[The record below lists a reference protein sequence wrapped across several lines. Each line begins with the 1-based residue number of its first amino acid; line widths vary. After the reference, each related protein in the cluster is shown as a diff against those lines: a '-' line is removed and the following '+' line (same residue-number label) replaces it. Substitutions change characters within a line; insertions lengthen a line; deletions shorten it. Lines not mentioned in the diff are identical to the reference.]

1 MMYWD
6 GHGGGGWVVGMAI
19 MMILFWGSIVALIW
33 VGIRALLNRPTI
45 PGPTPSPTDRR
56 EPREILAERLAR
68 GEIEP
73 EEFER
78 RLALLA
84 GPR

>member
-6 GHGGGGWVVGMAI
+6 GHGGGWAVGMAI
-19 MMILFWGSIVALIW
+19 MMIVFWGSITALIW
-33 VGIRALLNRPTI
+33 VGVRALLNRPPM
-45 PGPTPSPTDRR
+45 PGTKDRQ
-56 EPREILAERLAR
+56 EPRDILAGRLAR

-78 RLALLA
+78 RLELLG

>member
-1 MMYWD
+1 VVAMMYWD
-6 GHGGGGWVVGMAI
+6 GHDGGGWVVGMAI
-19 MMILFWGSIVALIW
+19 MMILFWGSITALVW
-33 VGIRALLNRPTI
+33 VGVRAMLNRPTQ
-45 PGPTPSPTDRR
+45 PGPTNRQ
-56 EPREILAERLAR
+56 EPRDILAERLAR

-78 RLALLA
+78 RLELLG

>member
-6 GHGGGGWVVGMAI
+6 GHDGGGWVVGMAI
-19 MMILFWGSIVALIW
+19 MMIVFWGSITTLIW
-33 VGIRALLNRPTI
+33 VGVRALLNRPPQ
-45 PGPTPSPTDRR
+45 PGPTNRQ
-56 EPREILAERLAR
+56 EPRDILAERLAR

-78 RLALLA
+78 RLELLG

>member
-6 GHGGGGWVVGMAI
+6 GHDGGGWVVGMAI
-19 MMILFWGSIVALIW
+19 MMIVFWGSITALVW
-33 VGIRALLNRPTI
+33 VGVRALLNRPSQ
-45 PGPTPSPTDRR
+45 PGPSNRQ
-56 EPREILAERLAR
+56 EPRDILAERLAR

-78 RLALLA
+78 RLELLG

>member
-6 GHGGGGWVVGMAI
+6 GNSGSWAVTMLMMVV
-19 MMILFWGSIVALIW
+19 FWGSVVALVW
-33 VGIRALLNRPTI
+33 MGARALVDPPEQPGAHRP
-45 PGPTPSPTDRR
+45 DAR
-56 EPREILAERLAR
+56 EMLAERLAR

-78 RLALLA
+78 RVELL
-84 GPR
+84 GGKR

>member
-1 MMYWD
+1 MMYWE
-6 GHGGGGWVVGMAI
+6 GHDGGGWVVGMAI
-19 MMILFWGSIVALIW
+19 MMILFWGSITALVW
-33 VGIRALLNRPTI
+33 VGVRAMLNRSTQ
-45 PGPTPSPTDRR
+45 PGPTNRQ
-56 EPREILAERLAR
+56 EPRDILAERLAR

-78 RLALLA
+78 RLELLG

>member
-1 MMYWD
+1 MTYWD
-6 GHGGGGWVVGMAI
+6 GHSGGWAVGMAI
-19 MMILFWGSIVALIW
+19 MMIVFWGSITALIW
-33 VGIRALLNRPTI
+33 VGGRALLNRPPL
-45 PGPTPSPTDRR
+45 PGASAPR
-56 EPREILAERLAR
+56 EPRDILAERLAR

-78 RLALLA
+78 RLELLG

>member
-1 MMYWD
+1 MTYWD
-6 GHGGGGWVVGMAI
+6 GHGDGGWFVGMAI
-19 MMILFWGSIVALIW
+19 MMIVFWGSISVLIW
-33 VGIRALLNRPTI
+33 VGVRSLLNRPALA
-45 PGPTPSPTDRR
+45 GPSDRR

-73 EEFER
+73 EEFAR
-78 RLALLA
+78 RLELLG

>member
-1 MMYWD
+1 MMYGD
-6 GHGGGGWVVGMAI
+6 GHGGGWVVGMAI
-19 MMILFWGSIVALIW
+19 MMIVFWGSITALLW
-33 VGIRALLNRPTI
+33 VGVRALLNRP
-45 PGPTPSPTDRR
+45 PHRQ
-56 EPREILAERLAR
+56 EPRDILGERLAR

-78 RLALLA
+78 RLELLH